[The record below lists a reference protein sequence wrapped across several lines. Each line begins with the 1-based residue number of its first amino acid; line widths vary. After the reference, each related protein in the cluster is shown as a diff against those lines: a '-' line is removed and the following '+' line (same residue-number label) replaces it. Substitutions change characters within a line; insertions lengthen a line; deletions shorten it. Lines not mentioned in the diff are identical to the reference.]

1 MANDIIPISPATRG
15 ILIELAD
22 QTGRPAGELLDAAV
36 EALRRALV
44 AVFPISSV
52 PGVNP
57 ADVWEA
63 AAQADAGQL
72 TPHDAVFAK
81 LRGRP

>member
-1 MANDIIPISPATRG
+1 MANDTVSISPATRG

-22 QTGRPAGELLDAAV
+22 RTGRPATELLDAAV
-36 EALRRALV
+36 EAFRRALA
-44 AVFPISSV
+44 AVFPVPSV
-52 PGVNP
+52 PGVDP

-72 TPHDAVFAK
+72 TPHADVFAK
-81 LRGRP
+81 LRGRK